1 MVVAGECK
9 SAHNLDLHSLLENVH
24 NKIVN
29 NFVIVQNSLYLRGGL
44 FLTIPSLLVIDLY
57 SETLLSLTDIGSL
70 RS

>member
-9 SAHNLDLHSLLENVH
+9 SAHNLDLHFLLENVH

-29 NFVIVQNSLYLRGGL
+29 NFVIVQNSLFLRGGL
-44 FLTIPSLLVIDLY
+44 FPTIPSLLVTDLY

-70 RS
+70 PS